1 MQVLTL
7 FATGLGAGFAAGGA
21 SCAAVQGGLLVGA
34 VRPCGPTAATG
45 PSDHAD
51 PADPA
56 DRTGSAK
63 TAESVKAARTPA
75 DCAASPVRRPL
86 PRALAAFLGAKLVAH
101 AVLGALLGLLG
112 GAVQPAPS
120 TRAVLM
126 LLAAALMV
134 LFGLAMLGVPGV
146 GRLLPRG
153 AAPGAGR
160 GPLLLGGATVFVP
173 CGVTL
178 GAELVAVTSQNALGG
193 AAVLTGFV
201 LGTIPLFTVL
211 GLLVGASGRVLRGR
225 LTAAL
230 GVLVLVVAAWTVGSG
245 LRLAGWWTPA
255 ARGAVDH
262 AAASTGPDGVQRVT
276 VRVANEGYHPARAL
290 ARAGV
295 PTVLVLRTDHTTGCT
310 RGFVLPARDRQQ
322 VLPVTGETT
331 IDLGIPRPGTVDW
344 TCAMGMYGG
353 RIEFRADP

>member
-34 VRPCGPTAATG
+34 VRPCGPASAAG
-45 PSDHAD
+45 PTDRAD
-51 PADPA
+51 
-56 DRTGSAK
+56 
-63 TAESVKAARTPA
+63 TAEAA
-75 DCAASPVRRPL
+75 DCAGSPVRRPL

-101 AVLGALLGLLG
+101 AVLGALLGLVG
-112 GAVQPAPS
+112 GALQPAPS

-153 AAPGAGR
+153 SVRGAGR
-160 GPLLLGGATVFVP
+160 GPLLLGAATVFVP

-178 GAELVAVTSQNALGG
+178 GAELVAVTSRNALGG

-230 GVLVLVVAAWTVGSG
+230 GVLVLAVAVWTVGSG
-245 LRLAGWWTPA
+245 LRLAGWWTPT

-276 VRVANEGYHPARAL
+276 VRVADKGYHPARAL

-322 VLPVTGETT
+322 VLPVSGETT
-331 IDLGIPRPGTVDW
+331 IDLGVPRPGTVDW

>member
-1 MQVLTL
+1 MLTL

-34 VRPCGPTAATG
+34 VRPCGPTSVIG
-45 PSDHAD
+45 PTDC
-51 PADPA
+51 A
-56 DRTGSAK
+56 DRTGA
-63 TAESVKAARTPA
+63 A
-75 DCAASPVRRPL
+75 DCAAPPSRRPL
-86 PRALAAFLGAKLVAH
+86 PRALAAFLGAKLLAH

-112 GAVQPAPS
+112 GAIQPAPS

-126 LLAAALMV
+126 LLAAALMA
-134 LFGLAMLGVPGV
+134 LFGSAMLGVPGV
-146 GRLLPRG
+146 ARLLPRG
-153 AAPGAGR
+153 STRGAGR
-160 GPLLLGGATVFVP
+160 GPLLLGAATVFVP

-245 LRLAGWWTPA
+245 LRLAGWWTPT

-331 IDLGIPRPGTVDW
+331 IDLGVPHPGTIDW